1 MAKAYPGS
9 SNNASATLTRRYNQ
23 VRRNRGTGG
32 GPMALEITAA
42 RCAAALAL
50 IVLAAT
56 PAAHAGSTGIADGKD
71 LLRAMHDRY
80 RDDWYQTLTF
90 DQTSITHNP
99 DGSSKS
105 EIWHEAAML
114 PGKLRIDI
122 GDPSQGNGALLA
134 NGTLTKYRAGK
145 VTTSGPLVHILLVL
159 GFDVYR
165 QPAQRTIDEVAGQGY
180 DLSKLRQDTWQGA
193 PVYVVGAD
201 AGDSTTRQFWIDK
214 KRLLLVRVIEPDQHD
229 KSKTDDIRFMDYR
242 KFSPGWV
249 AARVELYVD
258 GKNVF
263 SERYADIRVNPK
275 LDPAIFDPRQF
286 PKRHWER

>member
-1 MAKAYPGS
+1 MALGIAVGAASLPGRVLRMVTAAA
-9 SNNASATLTRRYNQ
+9 ASALI
-23 VRRNRGTGG
+23 
-32 GPMALEITAA
+32 ALGVSPVTHAAGAKIT
-42 RCAAALAL
+42 
-50 IVLAAT
+50 
-56 PAAHAGSTGIADGKD
+56 DGKD
-71 LLRAMHDRY
+71 LLRAMHERY
-80 RDDWYQTLTF
+80 QHDWYETLTF
-90 DQTSITHNP
+90 EQTSTTHNP

-122 GDPSQGNGALLA
+122 GEPGRGNGALVA
-134 NGTLTKYRAGK
+134 DGTLTRFQAGK
-145 VTTSGPLVHILLVL
+145 VASSRPLIHMLLVL

-165 QPAQRTIDEVAGQGY
+165 QPTRRTIAEVAGQGF
-180 DLSKLRQDTWQGA
+180 DLTKLHEDTWEGV

-201 AGDSTTRQFWIDK
+201 VGDLKTRQFWIER
-214 KRLLLVRVIEPDQHD
+214 KRLLFVRLINPDEREQGKIAD
-229 KSKTDDIRFMDYR
+229 TRFMDYR
-242 KFSPGWV
+242 RVSRGWV

-286 PKRHWER
+286 ARRHFEK